1 MKKKVLNFI
10 GIFIVMLLTGCG
22 SNPKGTEL
30 TTQNVWTE
38 HESIDYEQNT
48 EIVKDDKS
56 SQQKETSQV
65 ESSVTEENIQ
75 DKDIELY
82 DNKELKV

>member
-1 MKKKVLNFI
+1 MKKKVLNFVSI
-10 GIFIVMLLTGCG
+10 LIVMLLTGCG

-82 DNKELKV
+82 VNVL